1 MFLEKDKVMY
11 MFADGFSLKSL
22 QRKFGK
28 KLFGLMGKPFLAI
41 GAL

>member
-1 MFLEKDKVMY
+1 MFREKDKVMY
-11 MFADGFSLKSL
+11 MSADGFSSKSL

-41 GAL
+41 GVL